1 MKKVQGVFYKLF
13 FGIYMVLLFV
23 FVILPHNLELYLSML
38 QTEQCMK
45 SVSYFLDKSKCDR
58 IHILNSISFKSWYC
72 SLIMFILPQNN
83 LSISDSNEIQIWFT
97 CRDIMVWRLEKFK
110 KKRLYFI
117 VCTCHFYTAVY
128 YAVSTKLL

>member
-13 FGIYMVLLFV
+13 FGIYMVLLSV

-58 IHILNSISFKSWYC
+58 IHILNSISFKS
-72 SLIMFILPQNN
+72 
-83 LSISDSNEIQIWFT
+83 
-97 CRDIMVWRLEKFK
+97 
-110 KKRLYFI
+110 
-117 VCTCHFYTAVY
+117 
-128 YAVSTKLL
+128 